1 MRGRASLEFGE
12 RLNYCTGSPGPK
24 NGNHFP
30 THSYN
35 ERVLSIAIRAEIKK
49 QDDSITN
56 KGNEGHRSE
65 VKYGYLSYY
74 EQTFA

>member
-1 MRGRASLEFGE
+1 MRGCECGE
-12 RLNYCTGSPGPK
+12 ALACTGWGRVSPGPGPQK
-24 NGNHFP
+24 G
-30 THSYN
+30 YN
-35 ERVLSIAIRAEIKK
+35 ERYLSITIRAEIKK

-65 VKYGYLSYY
+65 VKYGYLSHY